1 MGPLTAG
8 TLGGFISGTFTLSG
22 VLLAYTLGQRR
33 ARAETVTEARRA
45 GMAVLV
51 ELVHNAGLALS
62 AMDTGVVHEFS
73 NSAWRQQVQVLARIF
88 DWSTLRSIESSYEGA
103 RRLFDACHGGGA
115 EAKSIDT
122 ANTEQLATCGDVA
135 ENLLKS
141 AREICPVLLSEKE
154 QAAFNADLDMMLKRA
169 EAAHSPRPS
178 SPSPMLF

>member
-22 VLLAYTLGQRR
+22 VLLAYALGQRR

-51 ELVHNAGLALS
+51 ELIHNADLALG

-88 DWSTLRSIESSYEGA
+88 DWSTLRSIESAYEGA

-115 EAKSIDT
+115 EAKSMDT
-122 ANTEQLATCGDVA
+122 ANAEQLATCGGVA
-135 ENLLKS
+135 KSLLKS
-141 AREICPVLLSEKE
+141 AREICPLLLSENE
-154 QAAFNADLDMMLKRA
+154 QTVFNADLDAMLERA
-169 EAAHSPRPS
+169 EAAPS
-178 SPSPMLF
+178 AQH

>member
-22 VLLAYTLGQRR
+22 VLLAYALGQRR

-51 ELVHNAGLALS
+51 ELIHNADLALG

-88 DWSTLRSIESSYEGA
+88 NWSTLRSIESAYEGA
-103 RRLFDACHGGGA
+103 RRLFDACHGAGA
-115 EAKSIDT
+115 DAKSIDT
-122 ANTEQLATCGDVA
+122 ANADQLATCGGVA
-135 ENLLKS
+135 ESLLKS
-141 AREICPVLLSEKE
+141 AREICPLLLSKNE
-154 QAAFNADLDMMLKRA
+154 QTVFNADLDAMLKRA
-169 EAAHSPRPS
+169 EAAHSTPH
-178 SPSPMLF
+178 